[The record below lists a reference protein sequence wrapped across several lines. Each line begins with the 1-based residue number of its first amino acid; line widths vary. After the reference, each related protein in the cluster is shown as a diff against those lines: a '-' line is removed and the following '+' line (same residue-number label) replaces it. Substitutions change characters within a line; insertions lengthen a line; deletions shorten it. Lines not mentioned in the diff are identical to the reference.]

1 VYLSVS
7 IVERE
12 IIMPL
17 VVGIRFKEKG
27 KVYYFDPC
35 ELSLKLGD
43 KVIVETVKGTE
54 MGTVVTEVK
63 EVPEEKL
70 VSPLKKVLRVAREQD
85 ILREQQNR
93 DKAKEAIEIT
103 EKKIK
108 EHGLDMHLVDA
119 EYAFDGSRVTIYFT
133 ADARVD
139 FRELV
144 KDLASTLK
152 TRVELRQIGVRDEAK
167 LIGGFGPCGRELCCS
182 SFLYE
187 FEPISIKLAKEQ
199 NLSLNP
205 SKISGIC
212 GRLLCCLR
220 FEAEEVAVEEGPTL
234 ALEIGSYVITPEGE
248 GKVVSRDE
256 QKGTIIVEF
265 EDGTTDEFPEE
276 EVDVKNVET

>member
-1 VYLSVS
+1 MS
-7 IVERE
+7 
-12 IIMPL
+12 L